1 MSATDS
7 FKAGRL
13 QEAVDQQIQEV
24 KSDPADHAKRLFL
37 FELFAFGGD
46 LERAKRQI
54 DAIQYDELE
63 LEAATLAYRKVLD
76 SETARR
82 RLFRDGTAPQFLRE
96 PTESVRLRLEAV
108 NRLRENRL
116 VEAAQTLARA
126 AEKEPPVRGLLN
138 QKSFDSLR
146 DCDDVFGPVLEVMAQ
161 GNYYW
166 VPLEHIDT
174 LAMNP
179 PKHPRDL
186 LWVPARL
193 EVRDGPA
200 GDVFLPALYP
210 FSHEHSDDLVK
221 LGRMTDWKGA
231 EREPVQGVG
240 LRTFLVGD
248 EAITLLEWR
257 ELQIVS

>member
-24 KSDPADHAKRLFL
+24 KSNPANHAKRLFL
-37 FELFAFGGD
+37 FELFAFAGD

-76 SETARR
+76 AETARR
-82 RLFRDGTAPQFLRE
+82 RLFREGAAPQFLRE
-96 PTESVRLRLEAV
+96 PPESVRLRLEAI
-108 NRLRENRL
+108 NRLHENRSG
-116 VEAAQTLARA
+116 EAALTLARA
-126 AEKEPPVRGLLN
+126 TEKEPPVRGLLN
-138 QKSFDSLR
+138 QKPFDSLR
-146 DCDDVFGPVLEVMAQ
+146 DCDDVFGAVLEVMSQ

-174 LAMNP
+174 LAMNA

-186 LWVPARL
+186 LWAPARL

-221 LGRMTDWKGA
+221 LGRMTDWKGG
-231 EREPVQGVG
+231 EDGPVQGVG
-240 LRTFLVGD
+240 LRTFLMGD
-248 EAITLLEWR
+248 DAITLLEWR
-257 ELQIVS
+257 ELQITN